1 MRPLPNQAF
10 NVGRSPMMSGGIKSI
25 ATSSPIVFVVAE
37 NPFAGAMAAILG
49 DMDWQVREIPS
60 VDAFLLEP
68 EYGVPSCLVLDA
80 LAVPECLANERAHT
94 PVICVA
100 GSADVLAT
108 VQVMK
113 AGAVDVLV
121 KPLRPETM
129 IMAIELAFERSN
141 QLMLQVREERALRD
155 RYASLSQRERQVM
168 SLVVSGLLNKQVG
181 GELGISEITVKA
193 HRGKVMR
200 KMNARTFVALVN
212 MAGKLKL
219 EPYVECSN
227 VRQVQLDS
235 LTASSHCRFA
245 GRLSGGRTRIAEDAR
260 ILFTGRTGLRACCVS
275 DVSWRHLRRRK
286 QPISYIA

>member
-141 QLMLQVREERALRD
+141 QLMLQGREERALRD

-168 SLVVSGLLNKQVG
+168 SLVVSGLLNNQVG

-235 LTASSHCRFA
+235 LTASSSISALAWRK
-245 GRLSGGRTRIAEDAR
+245 SE
-260 ILFTGRTGLRACCVS
+260 VS
-275 DVSWRHLRRRK
+275 NPSMNR
-286 QPISYIA
+286 P